1 MTAVPSSP
9 DARHELE
16 TLLRSRVPLGP
27 RPLHQAP
34 MRVLAGANMP
44 AALVEMA
51 YLTNPDQEKQASSA
65 EYQMSITQAI
75 YETVLRF
82 RAYLE
87 AQQ

>member
-1 MTAVPSSP
+1 
-9 DARHELE
+9 
-16 TLLRSRVPLGP
+16 
-27 RPLHQAP
+27 
-34 MRVLAGANMP
+34 MRVLAGTNMP
-44 AALVEMA
+44 AALVEVA
-51 YLTNPDQEKQASSA
+51 YLTNPEQEKQASSA